1 MAIETR
7 NSAHIVDPWHV
18 TIGPPR
24 APTLSGLAHCDG
36 ALGVGEGRAQRATPL
51 KVWRGFPQD
60 SLSPSLKIR
69 PEGRS
74 APRGISAA
82 DPVTAQA
89 VGDPERAVRRAL
101 PPGNALA
108 LDGDDRALAN
118 QSGGLGW
125 LDSTQPKA

>member
-1 MAIETR
+1 MAH
-7 NSAHIVDPWHV
+7 SALV
-18 TIGPPR
+18 T
-24 APTLSGLAHCDG
+24 G
-36 ALGVGEGRAQRATPL
+36 ALKGATPL
-51 KVWRGFPQD
+51 EVRRGFPQH

-74 APRGISAA
+74 AARGISAA

-118 QSGGLGW
+118 QSGGFGW